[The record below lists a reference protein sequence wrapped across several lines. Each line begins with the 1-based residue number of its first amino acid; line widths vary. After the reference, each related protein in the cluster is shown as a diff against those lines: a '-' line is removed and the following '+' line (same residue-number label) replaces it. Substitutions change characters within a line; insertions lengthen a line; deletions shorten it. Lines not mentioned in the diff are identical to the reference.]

1 MRNSETA
8 PQVTLYVINT
18 VMVVAVM
25 VVAENFLPL
34 ILQWDVKLNTLL
46 ESLSTFCKIMIL

>member
-1 MRNSETA
+1 MRNSETT

-18 VMVVAVM
+18 VMVVVVM

-34 ILQWDVKLNTLL
+34 IVQWDVKLN
-46 ESLSTFCKIMIL
+46 ILFAEFVNFL